1 MKIIIEHSDTK
12 REIDGSFNICGSYN
26 DLKSI
31 VDQIKM
37 ELETTFSYG
46 WVTIISDKQ
55 KSIKNTPPK
64 NWDE

>member
-31 VDQIKM
+31 VDQINV

-46 WVTIISDKQ
+46 WVTIILDKQ